1 MKNCLVQGW
10 NNDFVGVE
18 EGRAL
23 CNARISITRA
33 DLHVS
38 SRYKVN
44 RRNRAASRLAF
55 DLFRNADKLADLLP
69 RSITSTRRICAKS
82 VRWKF
87 DEGKD
92 AFESANGNSVETRC
106 LSVRPI
112 FSKNLYHRFS
122 ITRMRLELLATCV
135 YITLCLLLEYDSVD

>member
-18 EGRAL
+18 EGQAL

-69 RSITSTRRICAKS
+69 RSITSTRKICAKS

-106 LSVRPI
+106 LSI
-112 FSKNLYHRFS
+112 
-122 ITRMRLELLATCV
+122 
-135 YITLCLLLEYDSVD
+135 

>member
-69 RSITSTRRICAKS
+69 RSIASTRRICAKS

-87 DEGKD
+87 DDGKD
-92 AFESANGNSVETRC
+92 AFESANGNSVETRS
-106 LSVRPI
+106 LSIRPI
-112 FSKNLYHRFS
+112 FFEERVPPFLYRQDASRVTSHLRLYNTVPV
-122 ITRMRLELLATCV
+122 TRARQR
-135 YITLCLLLEYDSVD
+135 